1 MDHRFRW
8 IVGFTTVLIAIVVGT
23 IAYNAG
29 VSHGLAAGAPA
40 AGAAANAAIS
50 YRFHPW
56 GFGFFPLGILFFWFL
71 FARVLFWGG
80 CGRRWHY
87 MGPYYPG
94 PHEPGSSF
102 DEWHRRAHERMN
114 NQPKE

>member
-1 MDHRFRW
+1 MEHRFRW
-8 IVGFTTVLIAIVVGT
+8 MAVLAIVLVGVVVGT

-29 VSHGLAAGAPA
+29 MSHGLAVSAPAVAAQGAPA
-40 AGAAANAAIS
+40 PAVY
-50 YRFHPW
+50 YRYHPW

-71 FARVLFWGG
+71 VARLLFWGG
-80 CGRRWHY
+80 GRRWHRY
-87 MGPYYPG
+87 GPYYPG
-94 PHEPGSSF
+94 PYDPPSF